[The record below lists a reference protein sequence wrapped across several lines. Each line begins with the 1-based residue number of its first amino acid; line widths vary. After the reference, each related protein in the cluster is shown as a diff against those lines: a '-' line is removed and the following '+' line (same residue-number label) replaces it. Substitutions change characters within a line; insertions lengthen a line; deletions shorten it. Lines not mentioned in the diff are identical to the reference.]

1 MREIIHMLPLTFRRR
16 GLRVAASLLLRAALN
31 LAGLAALLPVLALL
45 LVPDGIST
53 GPLARWYDL
62 SGLASERT
70 FALAVCGAVVAVVI
84 LKNALNLRL
93 ARVERNY
100 IYDLYRHLSRQLYV
114 EYHDRGLPFIR
125 ATNSAILTRNVNVI
139 CLAFTA
145 GVLRPA
151 AAFAA
156 EAMLLGLLVG
166 ALALYAPLAA
176 LLALAVFVPAAWLYQ
191 RLVRARIDRYGAL
204 ENRAQRKK
212 ARIVAETFR
221 GYADIEV
228 NDAFPAMLQAF
239 DRAVDEVVA
248 TRSSEVSIALLPQM
262 LTETGL
268 AVGLA
273 LLAAW
278 GFGAEGVHAQWLFGI
293 FAIAALRLMPSI
305 RKMLASWASI
315 RFNRYTVDIL
325 RETLRARESTTSGT
339 VRASGRPTAGEKT
352 AKRERSAKK
361 GKAAT
366 KVDARRAS
374 GTTCATDS
382 ARNSGASGKAD
393 MICMSDQTCEIET
406 SRKGGVE
413 KLPFE
418 QEIVFRNISFRYA
431 DAERNILDG
440 FSLTIRKAERIGFRG
455 PSGKGKTTLVHLLL
469 GLYEPTAGHI
479 EIDGQVLTA
488 RNRRAWQNRIGYVSQ
503 RLFLTDGS
511 IAANVALGLSPE
523 EIDRS
528 RVMQA
533 LEAARL
539 GEFAASLPQGADTPI
554 GECGCRLSGGQRQ
567 RIGIARALYRRADV
581 LVFDEATSELDPAT
595 EREITQSIDRIA
607 AERPGLTLLIIAHR
621 ENSLEGCD
629 RIITI
634 GE

>member
-53 GPLARWYDL
+53 GPFARWYDL
-62 SGLASERT
+62 SGLASERA

-125 ATNSAILTRNVNVI
+125 ATNSAILTRNVNVV

-204 ENRAQRKK
+204 ENRAQREK
-212 ARIVAETFR
+212 ARLVAETFR

-325 RETLRARESTTSGT
+325 RETLRA
-339 VRASGRPTAGEKT
+339 GEN
-352 AKRERSAKK
+352 
-361 GKAAT
+361 AANENAAID
-366 KVDARRAS
+366 VDTRRAS
-374 GTTCATDS
+374 GTTCATDT
-382 ARNSGASGKAD
+382 AINSGASGKAD

-406 SRKGGVE
+406 PRKGGVE

-418 QEIVFRNISFRYA
+418 RGIAFRDVSFRYA

-440 FSLTIRKAERIGFRG
+440 FSLTIRKGERIGFRG

-479 EIDGQVLTA
+479 EIDGEVLSA

-511 IAANVALGLSPE
+511 FAANVALGLRPE

-528 RVMQA
+528 RVTQA

-539 GEFAASLPQGADTPI
+539 GEFAASLPQGIDTPV

-581 LVFDEATSELDPAT
+581 LVFDEATSELDPVT
-595 EREITQSIDRIA
+595 EREVTQSIDRIA